1 MKLSR
6 LQKIILNAVSF
17 LYHGGL
23 TGMCLESYRVR
34 EFDNTQVGNLEEY
47 LAQQLECLVSTDILE
62 CEVFKRYHESVNDI
76 NSLDEALDDK
86 FFRDSVSVGGI
97 TFVRIPNSFKAAFN
111 RAVRQLIRRGFL
123 YGYVK
128 VFVVQDSDIQLIP
141 LEKDVGHK
149 RNRIIAV
156 QLTETG
162 YKVADEKPFS
172 FNNNDAAAMV

>member
-6 LQKIILNAVSF
+6 LQKTILNAVSF

-23 TGMCLESYRVR
+23 TGMCLEGYRVR

-76 NSLDEALDDK
+76 NTLDETLDDK

-97 TFVRIPNSFKAAFN
+97 TFVRIPSSFKAAFN

-128 VFVVQDSDIQLIP
+128 VFYVRDSDIQLVP
-141 LEKDVGHK
+141 LEREIAHK
-149 RNRIIAV
+149 KERIIAV
-156 QLTETG
+156 QLTEMG
-162 YKVADEKPFS
+162 YKIATEKPFS
-172 FNNNDAAAMV
+172 FNKKETNQ

>member
-6 LQKIILNAVSF
+6 LQKTILNAVSF

-23 TGMCLESYRVR
+23 TGMCLEGYRVR
-34 EFDNTQVGNLEEY
+34 EFSKTQVGNLEEY

-62 CEVFKRYHESVNDI
+62 CEVFNRYHESVNDI
-76 NSLDEALDDK
+76 NTLDDK
-86 FFRDSVSVGGI
+86 FFRDSASVGDI

-128 VFVVQDSDIQLIP
+128 VFYVRDSDIQLVP
-141 LEKDVGHK
+141 LERDIAHK
-149 RNRIIAV
+149 KERIIAV
-156 QLTETG
+156 QLTEAG
-162 YKVADEKPFS
+162 YKLADEKPFS
-172 FNNNDAAAMV
+172 FNKKETNQ